1 MNVPPNPHAEEARA
15 AMREAIRPLLA
26 NPPIDDDAA
35 ILARAAATW
44 PRMGRYLSDAHI
56 GIGLVIDRERG
67 VMVTRETVVI
77 EVKGDY
83 PK

>member
-1 MNVPPNPHAEEARA
+1 MNPPANPHAEEARA
-15 AMREAIRPLLA
+15 AMREAIRPLLV
-26 NPPIDDDAA
+26 NPPADDAA
-35 ILARAAATW
+35 LLARAAATW
-44 PRMGRYLSDAHI
+44 PRLGRYLSDAHI
-56 GIGLVIDRERG
+56 GIGLALDRERG